1 MTTTASDNSE
11 LSGDDFVRVAVE
23 QARSDKSDDYLAQL
37 MGTNTEGA

>member
-1 MTTTASDNSE
+1 LLLLREAQVQ
-11 LSGDDFVRVAVE
+11 GVAVE